1 MSGGGSGGGGTPE
14 RQTQVQEMDPAVRPY
29 VTYGLSEAQRLYQSG
44 GPEYFPGQTYVSP
57 SASTQAGL
65 QAAQTRA
72 LQGSPLVPLAQ
83 QQTGRT
89 ISGEYLSGNPFFQQA
104 FNPAARAAEQ
114 SYMDAMGKIGSTYG
128 AAGRYGSGA
137 MGDVQDRATGQ
148 FAQSLTDTAG
158 KLAYQNYDAERA
170 RQMAATASAQ
180 SMADAD
186 YGDIQRLLT
195 VGQAQEGYQAQAMQD
210 AINRYNYQQNLPA
223 AQLQQFLGAAY
234 GSPMGGVTTSMVPTY
249 SNPTANL
256 LGGAA
261 AGYAFGGTGPNAMFS
276 PQTGALGGAALA
288 GLLG

>member
-14 RQTQVQEMDPAVRPY
+14 RTTQVQEMDPAVRPY
-29 VTYGLSEAQRLYQSG
+29 VTYGLSEAQRLYQAG

-137 MGDVQDRATGQ
+137 MGDVQDRAAGQ

-170 RQMAATASAQ
+170 RQMAAIGSAQ
-180 SMADAD
+180 NLAEAD

-256 LGGAA
+256 LGGGV
-261 AGYAFGGTGPNAMFS
+261 AGYALSGGNPY
-276 PQTGALGGAALA
+276 GAAGGAALA